1 MHNIL
6 NSVSLKLAAVTSF
19 LTFLV
24 LAVAAPSYALQDLV
38 DSAVDTAAEV
48 STVNNNFRDLDA
60 KKQNKE
66 LPLSAADIDDAIT
79 SLRAGQIIFNE
90 TAFEWCGSTK
100 AASSTAWS
108 KVSAPTTPCSN

>member
-6 NSVSLKLAAVTSF
+6 NSSSLKL
-19 LTFLV
+19 LT
-24 LAVAAPSYALQDLV
+24 VAALLTLTLATPGHCLQDLT

-48 STVNNNFRDLDA
+48 ATINNNFRDLDA
-60 KKQNKE
+60 KKMNKE
-66 LPLSAADIDDAIT
+66 LPLSATDIDDAIT

-100 AASSTAWS
+100 AASSTAWT
-108 KVSAPTTPCSN
+108 KISAPTTPCSN